1 MTNWRSGVTPTWCPG
16 CEDYVIFAG
25 LQNTLAKMN
34 LDQDKTVIVYDI
46 GCIGNMADFVKAWGL
61 HSLHGRCIPTA
72 VGIKLANPDL
82 NVIAIG
88 GDGGIYGEGLSH
100 LVAAARLNI
109 DITVIVANNHLY
121 SLTTGQSSPTTPK
134 GTKTK
139 STPHGVP
146 SVALIP
152 VELIKTVN
160 PKVDAE
166 HIDCKEPLK
175 VNEAMERAISKKGF
189 HLLDLEQLCV
199 SFGKQIFE
207 KKSSARG

>member
-1 MTNWRSGVTPTWCPG
+1 M
-16 CEDYVIFAG
+16 
-25 LQNTLAKMN
+25 
-34 LDQDKTVIVYDI
+34 
-46 GCIGNMADFVKAWGL
+46 
-61 HSLHGRCIPTA
+61 HSLHGRSIPTA
-72 VGIKLANPDL
+72 VGIKLANPQL
-82 NVIAIG
+82 NVIVIG

-121 SLTTGQSSPTTPK
+121 SLTTGQGSPTTPK

-146 SVALIP
+146 SIALMP
-152 VELIKTVN
+152 VELIKTIN
-160 PKVDAE
+160 QEATAE

-175 VNEAMERAISKKGF
+175 VNEAMERAITHKGF

-199 SFGKQIFE
+199 SFGKQL
-207 KKSSARG
+207 K